1 MSIVFLRLK
10 NLLLRYNSI
19 SQGYYRVKNRIF
31 LRLQD
36 LVFLIIFSLNL
47 SGCAQLPEFAK
58 PHLSSEPFDPS
69 IKFVSYRQLN
79 VDDFKAVTP
88 SDTIK
93 DHKHMINAHT
103 SVSLRPVT
111 EIQYIISPPH
121 NNFGLYKAYLQEL
134 AFKAVMVPT
143 RSWWNPQL
151 APEKTKY
158 VLQHEQIH
166 FALMEIAARNLN
178 KRLRTSVGETV
189 SGNDRKIVER
199 LLIDA
204 VDKKITAAQKE
215 ILKEH
220 TAFDEDTSL
229 YYDQRRQQEWYDNS
243 LKKLEHLSKW
253 AR

>member
-1 MSIVFLRLK
+1 M
-10 NLLLRYNSI
+10 
-19 SQGYYRVKNRIF
+19 KNRTFSYLKYLI
-31 LRLQD
+31 
-36 LVFLIIFSLNL
+36 LVIAISLYL
-47 SGCAQLPEFAK
+47 GSCAQLPEFAQ
-58 PHLSSEPFDPS
+58 PHLSSQPFDPS
-69 IKFVSYRQLN
+69 IEYVSYRQLTI
-79 VDDFKAVTP
+79 DDFKAITP

-93 DHKHMINAHT
+93 DHQHMINAHT

-121 NNFGLYKAYLQEL
+121 NNFGLYKAYLQEV

-151 APEKTKY
+151 ATEKTKY

-166 FALMEIAARNLN
+166 FALMEIAARDLN
-178 KRLRTSVGETV
+178 KELSNSVGETV
-189 SGNDRKIVER
+189 SGNNRKLVEK

-229 YYDQRRQQEWYDNS
+229 YYDPRRQQQWYDTS
-243 LKKLEHLSKW
+243 LEKLENLSKW

>member
-1 MSIVFLRLK
+1 
-10 NLLLRYNSI
+10 
-19 SQGYYRVKNRIF
+19 VKNRTFLHLQNLILPIVFIF
-31 LRLQD
+31 Y
-36 LVFLIIFSLNL
+36 L

-58 PHLSSEPFDPS
+58 PHLSSQPFDPS
-69 IKFVSYRQLN
+69 VEFLSYRQLTI
-79 VDDFKAVTP
+79 DDFKAVTP

-166 FALMEIAARNLN
+166 FALMEIAARDLN
-178 KRLRTSVGETV
+178 KKLSTSVGETV
-189 SGNDRKIVER
+189 SGYDRKIVEK
-199 LLIDA
+199 LLLDA
-204 VDKKITAAQKE
+204 VDKKITTAQKE

-243 LKKLEHLSKW
+243 LKKLDHLSKW